1 MRNYRKYIPEGM
13 RDILFDECAK
23 KIEMQNVLRKIYK
36 GRGYSEVISPT
47 LEFYDVF
54 NLENQPIEQE
64 KMYKLFDNQG
74 RIMVLRP
81 DMTTPIARIVS
92 TKIKKMNYPLKL
104 CYTSNI
110 FRVNE
115 KLNGKLSEIT
125 QSGVEIIGS
134 DTIMADAEVIITSI
148 KALQAAG
155 IKNFKIEIGE
165 VGFFKSVLEQTGL
178 IGEEKIRLT
187 RIIEN
192 KNSAALKEF
201 LNKKVRYISEKQIK
215 ILESLPMLF
224 GSIDILDKAEK
235 LAEGNEYCNSLE
247 KIKQLYEIIK
257 SASYEK
263 YLIIDLGMVQNLNYY
278 TGIIFRGYT
287 GDVGDDI
294 LTGGRYD
301 NLTGEFGNNKYCTG
315 FAINVDGIMTA
326 LEKQNNLKKVYE
338 KQYVIF
344 AKRNK
349 MQDAHNMLDSMI
361 SENKVVEIS
370 LFNTLEETKEYAE
383 KNNKVL
389 III

>member
-23 KIEMQNVLRKIYK
+23 KIEIQNVLRKIYK

-64 KMYKLFDNQG
+64 RMYKLFDNQG

-125 QSGVEIIGS
+125 QSGVEIIGGS
-134 DTIMADAEVIITSI
+134 TIMADAEVIITSI

-178 IGEEKIRLT
+178 IWEEKIRLT

-192 KNSAALKEF
+192 KNSDALKEF
-201 LNKKVRYISEKQIK
+201 LNKKIRYISEKQIK

-235 LAEGNEYCNSLE
+235 LDEGNEYCNSLE
-247 KIKQLYEIIK
+247 KIRQLYEIIK

-287 GDVGDDI
+287 GDVGDGI

-301 NLTGEFGNNKYCTG
+301 NLTGEFGNNKHCTG
-315 FAINVDGIMTA
+315 FAINVDSIITA

-344 AKRNK
+344 AKQNK
-349 MQDAHNMLDSMI
+349 RQEAYNMLDSMI

-370 LFNTLEETKEYAE
+370 LFNTLEETKEYTE
-383 KNNKVL
+383 KSNKVL